1 MLFTSGSLALRLTE
15 SSARIDMA
23 SLLLTTLGSSSPAP
37 WPSVSLTRLK

>member
-1 MLFTSGSLALRLTE
+1 MLFTAGPLALRLTE

-23 SLLLTTLGSSSPAP
+23 SLLLATLGNLSPAS